1 MFIKDES
8 FSNMRGCLSFAT
20 TVVYLFIMT
29 VNAKNLKKVASRQR
43 RMISNMVLGFVL
55 KLQNLDR
62 RTALANPKQERK
74 TMMKYMYLWKIK
86 VRMNLI
92 NPVTN

>member
-55 KLQNLDR
+55 
-62 RTALANPKQERK
+62 
-74 TMMKYMYLWKIK
+74 
-86 VRMNLI
+86 
-92 NPVTN
+92 